1 MQNLLFITWT
11 RIMSKEQ
18 AASFWAHDIPK
29 IDGLVN
35 GLHGDHGFILV
46 STISYC
52 INVSFESA
60 TTIVAEPLENF
71 NRIVRFPD
79 HQHQDSST
87 EI

>member
-1 MQNLLFITWT
+1 MQNLLFITWARTDVKGTGCIFLGT
-11 RIMSKEQ
+11 RYT
-18 AASFWAHDIPK
+18 K

-46 STISYC
+46 STKSYC

-60 TTIVAEPLENF
+60 TTIVAESLENF
-71 NRIVRFPD
+71 SRIVRFPD
-79 HQHQDSST
+79 HQHQDSIT